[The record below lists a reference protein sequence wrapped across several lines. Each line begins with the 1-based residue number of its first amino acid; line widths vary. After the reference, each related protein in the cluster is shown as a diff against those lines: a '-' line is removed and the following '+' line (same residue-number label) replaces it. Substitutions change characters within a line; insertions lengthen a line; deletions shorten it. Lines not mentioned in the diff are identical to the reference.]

1 MCVVADD
8 RPGLLSFISAALFA
22 HLLDVVGA
30 QVFTR
35 TLAAGPEAVDLFWLR
50 RARGSPI
57 VEDDARGVT
66 RVLGSL
72 MTGELTVEA
81 LAGQPRAAGRPR
93 PSSTLTTR
101 VAFGNAPAQ
110 GHTLLTVETFD
121 RPGLLLAI
129 TRALSTA
136 RVQIVASEATT
147 KDGAVVDTFTLAE
160 LDGSPIRADRKGLLR
175 VEVLRAI
182 DVVVRDDAS
191 DG

>member
-1 MCVVADD
+1 V
-8 RPGLLSFISAALFA
+8 
-22 HLLDVVGA
+22 LDVVGA

-35 TLAAGPEAVDLFWLR
+35 SAAGAEEAVDLFWLR
-50 RARGSPI
+50 RTRGGPI
-57 VEDDARGVT
+57 VDDDARGVT

-72 MTGELTVEA
+72 ITGELTVEA
-81 LAGQPRAAGRPR
+81 LAGQPRAPAKPR
-93 PSSTLTTR
+93 PSSELTTR
-101 VAFGNAPAQ
+101 VAFGEAAGL

-129 TRALSTA
+129 THALSKA

-160 LDGSPIRADRKGLLR
+160 LDGSPIRAERMGLLR

-182 DVVVRDDAS
+182 DVVVRDEAA